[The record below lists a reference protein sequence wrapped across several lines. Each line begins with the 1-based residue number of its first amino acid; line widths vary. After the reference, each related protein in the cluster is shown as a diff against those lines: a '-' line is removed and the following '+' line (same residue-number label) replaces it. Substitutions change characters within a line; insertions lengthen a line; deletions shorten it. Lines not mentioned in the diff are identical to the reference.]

1 MNNLEWEY
9 QCTVEYLFSKLPFFS
24 RDGQKALKYSL
35 EKISLLMA
43 EIGNPHEKFKSIH
56 IAGTNGKGSVS
67 HSLAAVLQANDYKTA
82 LYTSPHLTDF
92 RERMRVNG
100 QMIPKSFVVEFI
112 QKHKELIEELH
123 PSFFEL
129 SQAIAFSWFASQ
141 NIDVAVIE
149 TGLGGRLDSTN
160 IIKPQLSVITNISF
174 DHTDILGD
182 TLEKIAIEKAG
193 IIKPHTPVV
202 IGRYQPDIHFVFENK
217 AKSLESHLYKS
228 GDFNMTENV
237 DFQLKGIYQQENIRT
252 IWAALQVLV
261 NNCGY
266 LFSIVKIKEA
276 LSHVKELTGLRGRWD
291 ILREDSPKIIADTGH
306 NEDGIKQVVNQL
318 NEEQFNKLHFVIGM
332 MVDKKREKIWDLLP
346 KDALYYFCRPNVPRG
361 MDANE
366 LMQEG
371 MSKGLQGACFASCH
385 AALQSAINNANDY
398 DLIFIGGSTFVVAD
412 LIESPLIIK
421 TYG

>member
-1 MNNLEWEY
+1 
-9 QCTVEYLFSKLPFFS
+9 
-24 RDGQKALKYSL
+24 
-35 EKISLLMA
+35 
-43 EIGNPHEKFKSIH
+43 
-56 IAGTNGKGSVS
+56 
-67 HSLAAVLQANDYKTA
+67 
-82 LYTSPHLTDF
+82 
-92 RERMRVNG
+92 
-100 QMIPKSFVVEFI
+100 
-112 QKHKELIEELH
+112 
-123 PSFFEL
+123 
-129 SQAIAFSWFASQ
+129 
-141 NIDVAVIE
+141 
-149 TGLGGRLDSTN
+149 
-160 IIKPQLSVITNISF
+160 
-174 DHTDILGD
+174 
-182 TLEKIAIEKAG
+182 
-193 IIKPHTPVV
+193 
-202 IGRYQPDIHFVFENK
+202 
-217 AKSLESHLYKS
+217 
-228 GDFNMTENV
+228 MTENV

-385 AALQSAINNANDY
+385 AALQSAINNANDD